1 MSENLPASG
10 RAAAKGDFRVLIA
23 GGGVAALEAVLAL
36 RDHHRGELAVEL
48 VCPEAEFTLRP
59 LAVTQ
64 PFGGDVPPRLDLGQF
79 CDEHDVTLRRGRIAE
94 VWGDQ
99 QRVLLDSGEDV
110 FYDALLLA
118 LGATPYPALP
128 GADLFRGAVDAPRF
142 GELLEKL
149 SRGSAKRLAF
159 AVPAE
164 VRWSLPLYELAL
176 LTAHHLRGAG
186 ISGVSLALV
195 THENEP
201 LGVFGGAGSGRVAE
215 LLDVMDIELLTSSPP
230 EHFDGERLL
239 LRGGGRIETSH
250 VVALPGLRVSSIT
263 GLPQGRRGFIGTDP
277 EMRVEGLTRAWAA
290 GDASWLPIKQGG
302 LAAQQADVAAASI
315 ACAAGLE
322 VEVPV
327 FRPILR
333 GALLTGGKPEFI
345 RAEIGGNG
353 VTDFDSSPLWWPP
366 RKVAGAR
373 LAPYLDRM
381 LTGAPGDPLSEF
393 EDLEGPTADRRTE
406 VEREHREA
414 LELSLTSADHEA
426 REGHP
431 EQALRWLDVAER
443 LNVGLPSEYVERR
456 QSWRDQLV
464 RASSV

>member
-1 MSENLPASG
+1 MSAV
-10 RAAAKGDFRVLIA
+10 RAQQAGSETEFRVLIA

-36 RDHHRGELAVEL
+36 REHHRGELAVEL

-64 PFGGDVPPRLDLGQF
+64 PFGGDLPPRLDLGEF
-79 CDEHDVTLRRGRIAE
+79 CDEHDVTLRCDRIAE

-99 QRVLLDSGEDV
+99 QRALLDSGEDV

-118 LGATPYPALP
+118 LGATPYSALP

-149 SRGSAKRLAF
+149 SRGSAKRVAF
-159 AVPAE
+159 AVPVE
-164 VRWSLPLYELAL
+164 VRWSLPLYEIAL
-176 LTAHHLRGAG
+176 LTAHHLREAG
-186 ISGVSLALV
+186 ITGVELAFV
-195 THENEP
+195 THETEP
-201 LGVFGGAGSGRVAE
+201 LGVFGKAGSGRVAE
-215 LLDVMDIELLTSSPP
+215 LLAEMEIELFTDSQP
-230 EHFDGERLL
+230 ERFDGEQLL
-239 LRGGGRIETSH
+239 LAGGGRIETGH
-250 VVALPGLRVSSIT
+250 VVALPGLRVPSIT

-277 EMRVEGLTRAWAA
+277 EMRVEGLSRVWAA

-315 ACAAGLE
+315 ASAAGLE

-333 GALLTGGKPEFI
+333 GALLTGGEPEFI
-345 RAEIGGNG
+345 RAEVGGKG
-353 VTDFDSSPLWWPP
+353 AADFASTPLWWPP

-381 LTGAPGDPLSEF
+381 LTGAPGDPLSAF

-406 VEREHREA
+406 AEREHREA
-414 LELSLTSADHEA
+414 LELSLTSADHDA
-426 REGHP
+426 REGDL

-443 LNVGLPSEYVERR
+443 LNVRLPSEYVERR
-456 QSWRDQLV
+456 QSWRNQL
-464 RASSV
+464 AENS